1 MKLDGAKALLMA
13 GGSDHGVLCTLH
25 PERGVDAV
33 PAVFAMLEHP
43 WVGVPVDRVKAK
55 ASTALQRV
63 RNLETD
69 PRATL
74 LVEQWN
80 RTDWSQLWWVRVGL
94 TYVSTPPAEV
104 TVQLANALEEKYAQY
119 AGHRTPGAL
128 MRAHGFSLPPGRP
141 RGHG

>member
-1 MKLDGAKALLMA
+1 MRLDAEKALLRV
-13 GGSDHGVLCTLH
+13 GESDHGVLCTLH

-33 PAVFAMLEHP
+33 PAVFAVLEHE

-94 TYVSTPPAEV
+94 TYVTAPPAEV
-104 TVQLANALEEKYAQY
+104 TGQLANALEEKYPQY
-119 AGHRTPGAL
+119 AGQPFERVLVFRVGEVTGWSAE
-128 MRAHGFSLPPGRP
+128 
-141 RGHG
+141 

>member
-1 MKLDGAKALLMA
+1 MRLDAEKALLRV
-13 GGSDHGVLCTLH
+13 GESDHGVLCTLH

-33 PAVFAMLEHP
+33 PAVFAMLEHQ

-94 TYVSTPPAEV
+94 TYVTAPPAEV
-104 TVQLANALEEKYAQY
+104 TGQLANALEEKYPQY
-119 AGHRTPGAL
+119 AGQPFERVLVFRVGEVTGWSAE
-128 MRAHGFSLPPGRP
+128 
-141 RGHG
+141 